1 MSSAGDVCI
10 VRRMPRMQVYLPDEL
25 YAELKERGLPASELL
40 QAAVRAEIERQK
52 LIEAADQYLQE
63 LIDEVGEPSAE
74 DLAWAEDFVTDL
86 KRNLTEPGANPNP
99 NSKPSAKA
107 DTASAAKARIKP
119 KAKSAGARPARQRRR
134 AG

>member
-1 MSSAGDVCI
+1 
-10 VRRMPRMQVYLPDEL
+10 MQVYLPDEL

-74 DLAWAEDFVTDL
+74 DLAWAEDFVADL
-86 KRNLTEPGANPNP
+86 KRNLTEPGANANP
-99 NSKPSAKA
+99 NATPKPNQKPSAKA
-107 DTASAAKARIKP
+107 DAAPAAKARIKP